1 MDIKELGS
9 LVFYK
14 MENYHQITID
24 LVDDAES
31 ILTED
36 DLSLERVGALSY
48 VVSILLEVFNPEFK
62 DDIDIINKLKIE
74 LDTII
79 ATNKYTC

>member
-1 MDIKELGS
+1 
-9 LVFYK
+9 VC
-14 MENYHQITID
+14 
-24 LVDDAES
+24 
-31 ILTED
+31 
-36 DLSLERVGALSY
+36 ALSY
-48 VVSILLEVFNPEFK
+48 VVSILSEVFNPEFK